1 MSTPPRR
8 ARGIRWAAIP
18 AAIAIATLGTSA
30 APAGAASHVPIS
42 GSGTSWASIA
52 IDQWAQDVR
61 PSGIVVNYNP
71 DGSAAGREDYMANQD
86 DFAASDPP
94 FRSRPDQLGGTGAE
108 HPVQGYSY
116 IPDVAGGTAFPY
128 HITVHGHLDTSLR
141 LTPRLLFDIFT
152 GRITNWDDPR
162 IEAVNR
168 GTLPNLRI
176 TPVVYSDGDGATFF
190 VSQYFATMFATPW
203 NRFCERVHPG
213 IKPPCGPTE
222 FYPSD
227 FGNAKAENGASNVMA
242 YITSTFGNGSIG
254 YAEYAYALGAHYP
267 VARLRNP
274 AGRYVLPTAAS
285 VTTALTRAVINED
298 ARSVNFLQQNLARV
312 YTGTN
317 PASYPLA
324 SYSYLIVPRRGTTLP
339 TNFTKAKGR
348 TLSAVV
354 SFALCRGQ
362 RQLSQL
368 GYAPLPPALVRGGL
382 LQAAHIPGH
391 GPIPSP
397 AHCH

>member
-8 ARGIRWAAIP
+8 AHGIRWAAIP
-18 AAIAIATLGTSA
+18 AAIAITTLGMA
-30 APAGAASHVPIS
+30 ATPAGAAQHAPIS

-52 IDQWAQDVR
+52 IDQWAQDIA
-61 PSGIVVNYNP
+61 PNGFVVNYNP
-71 DGSAAGREDYMANQD
+71 DGSAAGRADYMANQD

-116 IPDVAGGTAFPY
+116 IPDVAGGTALPY
-128 HITVHGHLDTSLR
+128 HITVHGHRVTDLR

-152 GRITNWDDPR
+152 GKITNWDDPR
-162 IEAVNR
+162 IEAVNH
-168 GTLPNLRI
+168 GALPNLAI
-176 TPVVYSDGDGATFF
+176 TPVVFSDGDGATYFL
-190 VSQYFATMFATPW
+190 SRYFAAMFTAQW
-203 NRFCERVHPG
+203 NAFCERVHPD
-213 IKPPCGPTE
+213 ITPPCGPTE

-227 FGNAKAENGASNVMA
+227 FGNVKAENGANNVMA
-242 YITSTFGNGSIG
+242 YINSSFGNGSIG
-254 YAEYAYALGAHYP
+254 YAEYAYALDSHSP

-274 AGRYVLPTAAS
+274 AGKYVLPTAAS

-298 ARSVNFLQQNLARV
+298 ARSVNFLQQNLTKV

-348 TLSAVV
+348 TLSAFVT
-354 SFALCRGQ
+354 FALCQGQ
-362 RQLSQL
+362 RQLNQL

>member
-18 AAIAIATLGTSA
+18 AAIAITTLGMAA
-30 APAGAASHVPIS
+30 APAGAAQHAPIS

-52 IDQWAQDVR
+52 IDQWAQDIA
-61 PSGIVVNYNP
+61 PNGFVVNYNP
-71 DGSAAGREDYMANQD
+71 DGSAAGRADYMANQD

-116 IPDVAGGTAFPY
+116 IPDVAGGTALPY
-128 HITVHGHLDTSLR
+128 HITVHGHRVTDLR
-141 LTPRLLFDIFT
+141 LTPRLLFGIFT
-152 GRITNWDDPR
+152 GKITNWDDPW
-162 IEAVNR
+162 IEAVNH
-168 GTLPNLRI
+168 GALPNLAI
-176 TPVVYSDGDGATFF
+176 TPVVFSDGDGATYFL
-190 VSQYFATMFATPW
+190 SRYFAAMFTAQW
-203 NRFCERVHPG
+203 NAFCERVHPD
-213 IKPPCGPTE
+213 ITPPCGPTE

-227 FGNAKAENGASNVMA
+227 FGNVKGENGANNVMA
-242 YITSTFGNGSIG
+242 YINSSFGNGSIG
-254 YAEYAYALGAHYP
+254 YAEYAYALDSHSP

-274 AGRYVLPTAAS
+274 AGKYVLPTAAS
-285 VTTALTRAVINED
+285 VTTALTRAVVNED
-298 ARSVNFLQQNLARV
+298 ARSVNFLQQNLTKV

-348 TLSAVV
+348 TLSAFV
-354 SFALCRGQ
+354 SFALCQGQ
-362 RQLSQL
+362 RQLNQL

>member
-18 AAIAIATLGTSA
+18 AAIAIATLGTSTT
-30 APAGAASHVPIS
+30 PAGASSHVPIS

-128 HITVHGHLDTSLR
+128 QITVHGHLDTSLR

-152 GRITNWDDPR
+152 GKITNWDDPR

-168 GTLPNLRI
+168 GTLPKLAI
-176 TPVVYSDGDGATFF
+176 TPVVFSDGDGATYFL
-190 VSQYFATMFATPW
+190 SQYFATMFAAQW
-203 NRFCERVHPG
+203 NAFCERVHPG

-298 ARSVNFLQQNLARV
+298 ARSVNFLQQDLARV